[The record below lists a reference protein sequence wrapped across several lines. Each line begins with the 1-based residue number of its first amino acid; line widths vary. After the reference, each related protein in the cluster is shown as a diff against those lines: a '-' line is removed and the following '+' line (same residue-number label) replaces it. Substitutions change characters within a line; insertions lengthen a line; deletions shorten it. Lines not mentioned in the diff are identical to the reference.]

1 MENDT
6 NSHPIHIMVV
16 EPRGTGGM
24 IHYAYQ
30 LCTAFSNTGA
40 DVTLVTSTV
49 YEMDDFPH
57 NFTLRKQMK
66 LWSTIE
72 SLNTESRFG
81 WIGTKAQNVFR
92 RGRRVI
98 RGIRLIV
105 EWIRLVNYLI
115 KTRPDVI
122 QFGKIEFAFEAIFLE
137 ILKRNGL
144 ILSQI
149 CHEFEL
155 REQGNSLFINISNQ
169 LYRWVYNSFFIIFF
183 HGESNQQRFLSLF
196 KVPKK
201 RLHNIEHGNE
211 KLFLDKRSKSLTD
224 DGLRKRYDIAK
235 DSPVVLFFGN
245 LMPSK
250 GVPDLLK
257 AFAQVYEKEPKA
269 RLVIAGNP
277 SKFIDMDALK
287 QLADNLKIRQATT
300 FDTRY
305 ISMEEVAALMELS
318 TVVVY
323 PYLNST
329 QSGALQVAYTFG
341 KPVIATNVG
350 GLPEAVEDGKSGFLV
365 PPEDPVKLANAI
377 ENLINNPLLAQRMGE
392 YTRHLSNTR
401 FSWDSI
407 AKKII
412 AIYEDSIIAADN
424 PSTN

>member
-1 MENDT
+1 
-6 NSHPIHIMVV
+6 MVV

-30 LCTAFSNTGA
+30 LCTALANTGA
-40 DVTLVTSTV
+40 HVTLVTSTV
-49 YEMDDFPH
+49 YEMDDLPH

-72 SLNTESRFG
+72 SRETDSSFG
-81 WIGTKAQNVFR
+81 WVGSAFQNIYRKAR
-92 RGRRVI
+92 RAI
-98 RGIRLIV
+98 RGIRLVI
-105 EWIRLVNYLI
+105 EWIRLVIFLT
-115 KTRPDVI
+115 KSRPDII
-122 QFGKIEFAFEAIFLE
+122 QFGKIEFPFEAFFLSS
-137 ILKRNGL
+137 LKRKGL
-144 ILSQI
+144 CLSQI

-155 REQGNSLFINISNQ
+155 REQGNNPLVNLSNR
-169 LYRWVYNSFFIIFF
+169 LYRWVYDAFSIILF

-196 KVPKK
+196 NVPKS

-211 KLFLDKRSKSLTD
+211 RLFLTKKSAQVTPAR
-224 DGLRKRYDIAK
+224 LRERYQIAS
-235 DSPVVLFFGN
+235 DAPVVLFFGN

-257 AFAQVYEKEPKA
+257 GFAQVYQNASHA

-277 SKFIDMDALK
+277 SKFIDMDEIKKLVS
-287 QLADNLKIRQATT
+287 NLGIQQVTT
-300 FDTRY
+300 LDTRY
-305 ISMEEVAALMELS
+305 IPMEEVAALMEMS

-350 GLPEAVEDGKSGFLV
+350 GLPEAVEDGKSGFII
-365 PPEDPVKLANAI
+365 PPASPDDLARTMLRLIEDHALA
-377 ENLINNPLLAQRMGE
+377 LSMGD
-392 YTRHLSNTR
+392 YAKHLSDTR

-407 AKKII
+407 AQKIVT
-412 AIYEDSIIAADN
+412 IYKGELEV
-424 PSTN
+424 